1 MHNSCKKNW
10 KLNIKQMENTLWL
23 MWLLFKMHLQT
34 KMNYNFAMHNECLIS
49 IEGLGPAYSI
59 CKNT

>member
-34 KMNYNFAMHNECLIS
+34 KMNYNFAMHNEYLIS
-49 IEGLGPAYSI
+49 IVGLGPAYSI
-59 CKNT
+59 CENT